1 MPKRPR
7 LDAQGTDESRAVSS
21 ANQFRQHSSSLP
33 GQAVLPDS
41 QLPQRPSG
49 VFDNSSFSLG
59 HHAPFMDVQSN
70 TQSYNAGS
78 AQTMLQQP
86 SEVPETDWFGSG
98 FELRQKVP
106 LDGQAQCCDMSAR
119 HALIVFPEQTAGSTA
134 VRKVKAAGA
143 AYNARYNQSFD
154 NRSS

>member
-1 MPKRPR
+1 VPKRPR
-7 LDAQGTDESRAVSS
+7 TDAQGTDESLAVSS
-21 ANQFRQHSSSLP
+21 ANHFRQHSSSLP
-33 GQAVLPDS
+33 GQAVLPDF
-41 QLPQRPSG
+41 QLPQHPSG
-49 VFDNSSFSLG
+49 VFDSSSFSLG
-59 HHAPFMDVQSN
+59 HHAPFMDIQSN

-143 AYNARYNQSFD
+143 RHNQSFD